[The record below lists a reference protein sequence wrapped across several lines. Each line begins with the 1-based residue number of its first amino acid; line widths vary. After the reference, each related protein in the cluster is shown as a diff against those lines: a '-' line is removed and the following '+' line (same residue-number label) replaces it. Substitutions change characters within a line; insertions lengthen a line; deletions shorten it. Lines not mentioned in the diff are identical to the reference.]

1 MQVGC
6 LGNIIFEVSSS
17 TIRTISAFT
26 NTGGTANYAI
36 HARVGAKELPEFTG
50 LSLDKCEIE
59 IVLSSYLGVNPFTE
73 VRKIKRAKNSGKK
86 MRLVIGN
93 DYYGRFVITSYE
105 QTATSYD
112 RSKGVTVCTVRI
124 SIMEYPED

>member
-6 LGNIIFEVSSS
+6 LGNIIFEVSSR
-17 TIRTISAFT
+17 TIKTISAFT
-26 NTGGTANYAI
+26 NSGGTAKYAI
-36 HARVGAKELPEFTG
+36 HSRIGAKELPEFTG
-50 LSLDKCEIE
+50 IALDKCEIE
-59 IVLSSYLGVNPFTE
+59 VVFSSYLGVNPFTE
-73 VRKIKRAKNSGKK
+73 IRKLKRAKNSGKK

-112 RSKGVTVCTVRI
+112 RNKGVAACTVSI
-124 SIMEYPED
+124 SIM